1 MGSSNSSSNGFSM
14 TAEGSALDIYKFE
27 NEEEEKDLIS
37 EIHKIRIPLFKLKAL
52 QLISNAAYILGNA
65 PYHEGLLIKT
75 KNNKFYVTQVYPI
88 SFIQVGTYNDGL
100 CEIARFCTTN
110 PSTAKTEIDSVY
122 EPAGNL
128 QIIEI
133 QKFIKTIPNKYNI
146 FKENCQK
153 FCKEIL
159 GNFPFIKKKFEK
171 KVIF

>member
-14 TAEGSALDIYKFE
+14 TIEGSALDIYKFQ
-27 NEEEEKDLIS
+27 NEEEEKDLIL

-52 QLISNAAYILGNA
+52 QLISNAAYILGNS

-88 SFIQVGTYNDGL
+88 SFIQVGSYNDGL
-100 CEIARFCTTN
+100 CEIASFCTTN
-110 PSTAKTEIDSVY
+110 PSAAKTEINSVY

-146 FKENCQK
+146 INENCQT

-159 GNFPFIKKKFEK
+159 GNFPFIKKNFEK
-171 KVIF
+171 KIVF